1 MQVQGSMGGLSHD
14 AKRNGRADCWVD
26 HAENILVAD
35 RKNWAFS
42 HSSTLP
48 KGPYIIISSYL
59 IYLKCLDLL
68 SSPNVT
74 NSHARGCNQLGLR
87 NIFTT
92 FAFFLERPVLPL
104 RRHNGASAG
113 LSEMWGERKREGP
126 LSLTALSA
134 LMRLAWSLEISPS
147 HPVAL
152 QRTQPSCIS
161 LTSITLNWDTQ
172 CFHALGV
179 TQSCFAN
186 FGTNL

>member
-1 MQVQGSMGGLSHD
+1 MHVQGSMGGLSHY
-14 AKRNGRADCWVD
+14 ARRNGRADCWVD

-92 FAFFLERPVLPL
+92 FTFFLERPMLPL
-104 RRHNGASAG
+104 RRHNGASAR

-172 CFHALGV
+172 YVHALGV
-179 TQSCFAN
+179 TQSSFAN